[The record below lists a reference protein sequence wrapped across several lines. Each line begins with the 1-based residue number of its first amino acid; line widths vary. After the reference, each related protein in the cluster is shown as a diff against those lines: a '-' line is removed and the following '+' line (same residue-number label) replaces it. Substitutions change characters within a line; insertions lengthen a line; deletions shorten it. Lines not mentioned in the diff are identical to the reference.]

1 MAPSP
6 LINDDKRHTEEC
18 TPRKENIKMI
28 SHHDRIRKVSV
39 PNLPGEGLR
48 TEPLLH
54 RQPLPPKKLNC
65 VWEFP
70 FAFGGI
76 LSCSPTHLF
85 IFHACKSLFFDYEIA
100 NDVTFW
106 FLVVQKCIIFSWWHG
121 VCSVFA
127 LRRPHYAKL
136 NSPSTLYV
144 CIFAPV

>member
-18 TPRKENIKMI
+18 TPRRKSIKMI
-28 SHHDRIRKVSV
+28 SHHDRVRKVSV

-48 TEPLLH
+48 TELPLLH
-54 RQPLPPKKLNC
+54 RQPLPRKKLNC

-100 NDVTFW
+100 NDVTFCLVFSSPKMHHTGLMTW
-106 FLVVQKCIIFSWWHG
+106 GLFL
-121 VCSVFA
+121 
-127 LRRPHYAKL
+127 
-136 NSPSTLYV
+136 LYV
-144 CIFAPV
+144 GHITQN